1 MVKKSIPTETTGVF
15 ENIVIRASAGTGKT
29 FQLSNRYLNLLIS
42 GVDCQEILATTFTKK
57 GAGEILDR
65 IIQRLSRAALSTD
78 HASRLQSELGIPLD
92 QDRAADVL
100 QKLLQNLH
108 RMEIGTLDSFFN
120 RVARVFS
127 LELGLPPAWDI
138 VDEQQI
144 QMLSRRTIH
153 DLLRQEDVATLLPLV
168 AKGESSRKIATL
180 VRDVVKQMYLIR
192 RESQPEAW
200 DCLDEVKTFLSDEEL
215 AEITAQAQS
224 MTFSKSSL
232 TKTWDNKMVPMIEN
246 QSWSELAEET
256 WFLNVLAGTGRY
268 GRIILP
274 DENIALVEALIRHCR
289 AWITTRLIKQNQATC
304 ALLGMYGERLES
316 IKSDM
321 GQMRFEDVTE
331 RLVEFVSMWNTDRF
345 AFRLDHQI
353 RHLLLDEF
361 QDTSPTQWNVIE
373 PFAKAVC
380 HSNDP
385 LRSFFCVGD
394 MKQAIFGWRGGV
406 AEIFDLVERK
416 LDGLDKAE
424 PLSTSYRSSQV
435 IIDFV
440 NDVFM
445 NLDDYQSDND
455 VINRAVH
462 GWKNWFNLHS
472 TARKELGGHITVEY
486 AANASPETIQS
497 GRGKSP
503 VDRERNENLKVAT
516 VDRVRRLHDSLPAD
530 KTIGVLVPTNKEVG
544 QLIFMLQSA
553 GIRASEEGGTAL
565 TDSAAVEIVLSAL
578 KLADHPG
585 DGVSR
590 FHLSHSPLAKMF
602 DLEPESV
609 ENQSANRIAAVEGA
623 AKLRDRLVQEG
634 YGPTIESLARGLAP
648 SCTKRELVRLQH
660 LVRLAYSNRSDSHR
674 WSMRPNRFVEYVR
687 EEVKIADASSA
698 RVRVMTVHK
707 SKGLEFDAVVLP
719 MKYLKNGWLG
729 HTPPLIVGRPSP
741 TDDIDTVSR
750 YANVSHR
757 KLLPDSLQEIFEDDQ
772 ERTVRERM
780 CNFYVAI
787 TRAVHS
793 LHIVCSYGHKPHG
806 KTEVGVLLALLCPEL
821 IEKGVGKKKDKLH
834 RKEGLLYERGD
845 ANWFQTEPTSET
857 KTDEGI
863 DSSRIQQYYLQN
875 LTNNLYRPLNRAA
888 KSMRGMARVRPSML
902 EGGNRVRL
910 SETLTSSERE
920 LALEFGKLMHCCFEQ
935 LHWLDEG
942 QQIADDELRKLLSH
956 RAPGSDQI
964 DAAIERFRDL
974 LQHSN
979 LKKLLSSST
988 VKEQYV
994 VPDLDAAGGSDAAN
1008 RIEVHTEKR
1017 LAVLMD
1023 QLDYV
1028 DSDSGSL
1035 IEGIVDRLVLIYEGG
1050 CAVAAEIIDFKVDQI
1065 DDSNLTER
1073 IEHYRPQLSAYR
1085 SAVKT
1090 MLGLGEDRI
1099 ATRLV
1104 FVQTGQVVQVD
1115 SLDMTIDGDTNLDL
1129 PRKKPTSKAKESK
1142 AKTATAKTA
1151 TAKTPKVK
1159 APKASSKPA
1168 QKEASETQQTFW
1180 SDEG

>member
-1 MVKKSIPTETTGVF
+1 MVGKSIPTETAGVF

-29 FQLSNRYLNLLIS
+29 FQLSNRYLNLLVS

-65 IIQRLSRAALSTD
+65 IIQRLSRAALSTE
-78 HASRLQSELGIPLD
+78 HASRLQSELGVPLD
-92 QDRAADVL
+92 QDRAAQVL
-100 QKLLQNLH
+100 QKLLRNLH
-108 RMEIGTLDSFFN
+108 RLEIGTLDSFFN

-153 DLLRQEDVATLLPLV
+153 DLLRQKDVATLLPLV

-180 VRDVVKQMYLIR
+180 IRDVVKQMYLIR
-192 RESQPEAW
+192 RESKPAAW
-200 DCLDEVKTFLSDEEL
+200 DCLEEVKTFLSDEEIAEVTDKAL
-215 AEITAQAQS
+215 A
-224 MTFSKSSL
+224 MTFTKKNL
-232 TKTWDNKMVPMIEN
+232 TKTWDNKMAPLIESG
-246 QSWSELAEET
+246 SWSELAEQT
-256 WFLNVLAGTGRY
+256 WFLNVLDGTGKY
-268 GRIILP
+268 GRTILP
-274 DENIALVEALIRHCR
+274 EENIALVEALIRHCR

-304 ALLGMYGERLES
+304 ALLGMYGERLET
-316 IKSDM
+316 IKAEM

-331 RLVEFVSMWNTDRF
+331 RLVEFVAMWNTDRF

-445 NLDDYQSDND
+445 HLGDYQSDND
-455 VINRAVH
+455 VVNRAVH
-462 GWKNWFNLHS
+462 GWEEWFNLHS
-472 TARKELGGHITVEY
+472 TARSELAGHVTVEY
-486 AANASPETIQS
+486 AADASLETIKA
-497 GRGKSP
+497 GKGKAP
-503 VDRERNENLKVAT
+503 VDRERNDNLKVAT
-516 VDRVRRLHDSLPAD
+516 VERVRQLHESLPGD

-553 GIRASEEGGTAL
+553 GVRASEEGGTPL
-565 TDSAAVEIVLSAL
+565 TDSASVEFVLSAL
-578 KLADHPG
+578 QLADHPG
-585 DGVSR
+585 DSVAR
-590 FHLSHSPLAKMF
+590 FHLSHSPLAKTF
-602 DLEPESV
+602 ELEPETV
-609 ENQSANRIAAVEGA
+609 ENQAANKDAAIEGA
-623 AKLRDRLVQEG
+623 AKLRDRLVQQG
-634 YGPTIESLARGLAP
+634 YGPTIELLARELAP
-648 SCTKRELVRLQH
+648 SCTERELIRLQH
-660 LVRLAYSNRSDSHR
+660 LVRLAYSNRSDAQR
-674 WSMRPNRFVEYVR
+674 WSMRPSRFVEYVR

-719 MKYLKNGWLG
+719 MRYKTNGWLG

-741 TDDIDTVSR
+741 TEDIDTVSR
-750 YANVSHR
+750 YANVHHR

-793 LHIVCSYGHKPHG
+793 LHIVCSFGHKPHG
-806 KTEVGVLLALLCPEL
+806 KTEAGVLLALLCPEL
-821 IEKGVGKKKDKLH
+821 IEKGVGKKKDKLV

-845 ANWFQTEPTSET
+845 GNWFKNEATNDAKS
-857 KTDEGI
+857 DDGI
-863 DSSRIQQYYLQN
+863 DTTKVKQYYLQN
-875 LTNNLYRPLNRAA
+875 LTDNLYRPLNRAA

-910 SETLTSSERE
+910 SETLTSPDRE
-920 LALEFGKLMHCCFEQ
+920 LALEFGNLMHCCFEQ
-935 LHWLDEG
+935 LRWIDVGE
-942 QQIADDELRKLLSH
+942 QVDDDALRQLLQNRS
-956 RAPGSDQI
+956 PGSNQI
-964 DAAIERFRDL
+964 ESAIKKFREL
-974 LQHSN
+974 LEHEN
-979 LKKLLSSST
+979 LKKLLSSLS
-988 VKEQYV
+988 VQEQYV
-994 VPDLDAAGGSDAAN
+994 VQDLDAEEGSDALN

-1023 QLDYV
+1023 HLDHV
-1028 DSDSGSL
+1028 DSESGSL
-1035 IEGIVDRLVLIYEGG
+1035 IEGIVDRIVLVYEGG
-1050 CAVAAEIIDFKVDQI
+1050 CVTAAEIIDFKVDQI
-1065 DDSNLTER
+1065 DGSNLTER
-1073 IEHYRPQLSAYR
+1073 IEHYRPQLAAYR
-1085 SAVKT
+1085 AAVQT
-1090 MLGLGEDRI
+1090 MLGLNANQI

-1104 FVQTGQVVQVD
+1104 FVHSGQVVQVD
-1115 SLDMTIDGDTNLDL
+1115 SLDMTIDGNTDLKL
-1129 PRKKPTSKAKESK
+1129 PRKKAKPATTESVKEKPVKAKNVK
-1142 AKTATAKTA
+1142 PPKTANKR
-1151 TAKTPKVK
+1151 PK
-1159 APKASSKPA
+1159 
-1168 QKEASETQQTFW
+1168 KEASEVQQTFW
-1180 SDEG
+1180 SDD

>member
-1 MVKKSIPTETTGVF
+1 MVKKRIPTETTGVF

-65 IIQRLSRAALSTD
+65 IIQRLSRAALSTEN
-78 HASRLQSELGIPLD
+78 ASRLQSELGVPLD
-92 QDRAADVL
+92 QDRAAEVL
-100 QKLLQNLH
+100 QKLLRNLH
-108 RMEIGTLDSFFN
+108 RLEIGTLDSFFN

-127 LELGLPPAWDI
+127 LELGLPPTWEI

-168 AKGESSRKIATL
+168 AKGESSRKIASL

-200 DCLDEVKTFLSDEEL
+200 DCLAEVKTFLGDDEL
-215 AEITAQAQS
+215 AEVTARAKS
-224 MTFSKSSL
+224 MEFTKSSL
-232 TKTWDNKMVPMIEN
+232 TKTWTEKMLPAIEN
-246 QSWSELAEET
+246 ESWSELAEET
-256 WFLNVLAGTGRY
+256 WFVNVLEGTGRY
-268 GRIILP
+268 RRIILP
-274 DENIALVEALIRHCR
+274 EDNIALLEALIRHCR

-304 ALLGMYGERLES
+304 TLLGMYGQRLET
-316 IKSDM
+316 IKAEM

-445 NLDDYQSDND
+445 HLNDFQSDNEI
-455 VINRAVH
+455 INRAVH
-462 GWKNWFNLHS
+462 GWEDWFNLHS
-472 TARKELGGHITVEY
+472 TARQELGGHVTIEY
-486 AANASPETIQS
+486 AAEAAEETKRS
-497 GRGKSP
+497 GRGKSL
-503 VDRERNENLKVAT
+503 VDVERNENLKVAT
-516 VDRVRRLHDSLPAD
+516 VERVRKLHESLPPD

-553 GIRASEEGGTAL
+553 GIRASEEGGTSL

-585 DGVSR
+585 DSVAR
-590 FHLSHSPLAKMF
+590 FHISHSPLANMF
-602 DLEPESV
+602 ELEPESI
-609 ENQSANRIAAVEGA
+609 ENQSANRLAAVEGA

-634 YGPTIESLARGLAP
+634 YGPTIESLARILAP
-648 SCTKRELVRLQH
+648 SCTKRELIRLQH
-660 LVRLAYSNRSDSHR
+660 LVRLAYSNRSDAQR

-687 EEVKIADASSA
+687 EEVKIVDASSA

-719 MKYLKNGWLG
+719 LKYKMNGWLG
-729 HTPPLIVGRPSP
+729 HTPSLIVGRPSP
-741 TDDIDTVSR
+741 TEDIDTVSR
-750 YANVSHR
+750 YANVNHR

-780 CNFYVAI
+780 CSFYVAI

-793 LHIVCSYGHKPHG
+793 LHVVCSFGHKPHG
-806 KTEVGVLLALLCPEL
+806 KSEAGVLLALLCPEL
-821 IEKGVGKKKDKLH
+821 IEKGVGKKKDKLV
-834 RKEGLLYERGD
+834 RKEGLIYERGD
-845 ANWFQTEPTSET
+845 ASWFKAETSDEA
-857 KTDEGI
+857 KTDGGI
-863 DSSRIQQYYLQN
+863 DSTKIQQYYLQN
-875 LTNNLYRPLNRAA
+875 LTANLYRPLSRAA

-910 SETLTSSERE
+910 SETLTSPDRE
-920 LALEFGKLMHCCFEQ
+920 MALEFGQLMHCCFEQ
-935 LHWLDEG
+935 IHWLDEG
-942 QQIADDELRKLLSH
+942 KQVDDDAIRRLLLNRSPGSSQVESAIGRFRELLEHENLRKLLS
-956 RAPGSDQI
+956 
-964 DAAIERFRDL
+964 
-974 LQHSN
+974 
-979 LKKLLSSST
+979 SSS
-988 VKEQYV
+988 VKEHHV
-994 VPDLDAAGGSDAAN
+994 VPDLDADAGSDALN

-1023 QLDYV
+1023 HLDHV
-1028 DSDSGSL
+1028 DSESGSL
-1035 IEGIVDRLVLIYEGG
+1035 IEGVVDRLVLVYEGG
-1050 CAVAAEIIDFKVDQI
+1050 CVVAAEIIDFKVDNI

-1073 IEHYRPQLSAYR
+1073 IEHYRPQLAAYR
-1085 SAVKT
+1085 AAVQT
-1090 MLGLGEDRI
+1090 MLGLSSDRI

-1104 FVQTGQVVQVD
+1104 FIQSGQVVQVD
-1115 SLDMTIDGDTNLDL
+1115 SLDMTIDGTTDLKL
-1129 PRKKPTSKAKESK
+1129 PRKKPK
-1142 AKTATAKTA
+1142 
-1151 TAKTPKVK
+1151 KVK
-1159 APKASSKPA
+1159 PPKAVEKRPK
-1168 QKEASETQQTFW
+1168 KEASEVQQTFW
-1180 SDEG
+1180 ADE

>member
-1 MVKKSIPTETTGVF
+1 MVKKGIPTETSGVF

-65 IIQRLSRAALSTD
+65 IIQRLSRAALSPK
-78 HASRLQSELGIPLD
+78 HASRLQTELGVPLD
-92 QDRAADVL
+92 QDRAAQVL
-100 QKLLQNLH
+100 QKLLRNLH
-108 RMEIGTLDSFFN
+108 RLEIGTLDSFFN

-153 DLLRQEDVATLLPLV
+153 DLLRQEDVPTLLPLV

-200 DCLDEVKTFLSDEEL
+200 DCLDEVKTFLTDEQL
-215 AEITAQAQS
+215 AEVTDRARS
-224 MTFSKSSL
+224 MVFEKPSL
-232 TKTWDNKMVPMIEN
+232 TKTWDEKMLPFIEN
-246 QSWSELAEET
+246 EAWSELAEQT
-256 WFLNVLAGTGRY
+256 WFLNVLEGLGKYR
-268 GRIILP
+268 RIKLP
-274 DENIALVEALIRHCR
+274 EENIALIQALICHCR

-304 ALLGMYGERLES
+304 SLLGMYGEKLEK
-316 IKSDM
+316 IKAEM
-321 GQMRFEDVTE
+321 GQLRFEDVTE

-445 NLDDYQSDND
+445 HLNDFQSDSD

-462 GWKNWFNLHS
+462 GWEDWFNLHS
-472 TARKELGGHITVEY
+472 TARSELGGHVTVEY
-486 AANASPETIQS
+486 SADASLETKKFS
-497 GRGKSP
+497 KSDGQ
-503 VDRERNENLKVAT
+503 VNNERNENLRVAT
-516 VDRVRRLHDSLPAD
+516 VERVRKLHETLPED

-585 DGVSR
+585 DGVAR
-590 FHLSHSPLAKMF
+590 FHISHSPLAEMF
-602 DLEPESV
+602 GLESETV
-609 ENQSANRIAAVEGA
+609 ENQSENRTAAIEGA
-623 AKLRDRLVQEG
+623 AQLRDKLIQEG
-634 YGPTIESLARGLAP
+634 YGPTIESLARTLAP
-648 SCTKRELVRLQH
+648 SCTKRELIRLQH
-660 LVRLAYSNRSDSHR
+660 LVRLAYSNRSDSQR
-674 WSMRPNRFVEYVR
+674 WSTRPARFVEFIR

-698 RVRVMTVHK
+698 RVRVMTIHK

-719 MKYLKNGWLG
+719 LKYLKNGWLG

-750 YANVSHR
+750 YANVNHR
-757 KLLPDSLQEIFEDDQ
+757 KLLPDSLQEIFEHDQ

-780 CNFYVAI
+780 CRFYVTV

-793 LHIVCSYGHKPHG
+793 LHVICSFGHKPHG
-806 KTEVGVLLALLCPEL
+806 KSEAGVLLALLCPEL
-821 IEKGVGKKKDKLH
+821 IEKGVGKKKDKLN
-834 RKEGLLYERGD
+834 RKEGLIYERGD
-845 ANWFQTEPTSET
+845 ANWYQAKSEAREKADGEINT
-857 KTDEGI
+857 ARVE
-863 DSSRIQQYYLQN
+863 QYYLKN
-875 LTNNLYRPLNRAA
+875 LTSNMYRPLERAA

-902 EGGNRVRL
+902 EGGNRVKL
-910 SETLTSSERE
+910 SQTLTSPDRE
-920 LALEFGKLMHCCFEQ
+920 LALEFGQLMHCCFEQ
-935 LHWLDEG
+935 MHWLDEG
-942 QQIADDELRKLLSH
+942 PQVSDETLGKLLQDRS
-956 RAPGSDQI
+956 PGSTQVDS
-964 DAAIERFRDL
+964 AIKRFREL
-974 LQHSN
+974 LDHEN
-979 LKKLLSSST
+979 LKKLLSTSS
-988 VKEQYV
+988 VKEQHV
-994 VPDLDAAGGSDAAN
+994 IPDLDASSESDAAN

-1028 DSDSGSL
+1028 DSESGSL
-1035 IEGIVDRLVLIYEGG
+1035 IEGIVDRLVLVYEGG
-1050 CAVAAEIIDFKVDQI
+1050 CVVAAEIIDFKVDQI
-1065 DDSNLTER
+1065 DDSNLTQR
-1073 IEHYRPQLSAYR
+1073 IEHYRPQLAAYR
-1085 SAVKT
+1085 AAVQT
-1090 MLGLGEDRI
+1090 MLGLGSDRI

-1115 SLDMTIDGDTNLDL
+1115 SPDQTIDGDTDLKL
-1129 PRKKPTSKAKESK
+1129 PRKAKKKKPTKKKSMKN
-1142 AKTATAKTA
+1142 
-1151 TAKTPKVK
+1151 KVK
-1159 APKASSKPA
+1159 PPKTVTKRPKKDAA
-1168 QKEASETQQTFW
+1168 EVQQTFW
-1180 SDEG
+1180 TDED

>member
-1 MVKKSIPTETTGVF
+1 MVDKRIPTETAGVF

-29 FQLSNRYLNLLIS
+29 FQLSNRYLNLLVS

-65 IIQRLSRAALSTD
+65 IIQRLSRAALSTEQ
-78 HASRLQSELGIPLD
+78 ASRLQSELGVPLD
-92 QDRAADVL
+92 QERAAQVL
-100 QKLLQNLH
+100 QKLLRNLH
-108 RMEIGTLDSFFN
+108 RLEIGTLDSFFN

-153 DLLRQEDVATLLPLV
+153 DLLRQKDVATLLPLV

-180 VRDVVKQMYLIR
+180 IRDVVKQMYLIR

-200 DCLDEVKTFLSDEEL
+200 DCLDEVKTFLSDDEMEEVV
-215 AEITAQAQS
+215 AKAQS
-224 MTFSKSSL
+224 MEFAKPSL
-232 TKTWDNKMVPMIEN
+232 TKAWDKIIPMIEN
-246 QSWSELAEET
+246 GAWSDLAEQT
-256 WFLNVLAGTGRY
+256 WFLNVLEGTGRY
-268 GRIILP
+268 RRIILP
-274 DENIALVEALIRHCR
+274 EENIALLEALIRHCR

-304 ALLGMYGERLES
+304 ALLGMYGERLET
-316 IKSDM
+316 IKAEM

-331 RLVEFVSMWNTDRF
+331 RLVAFVSMWNTDRF

-445 NLDDYQSDND
+445 HLKYFQSDSD

-462 GWKNWFNLHS
+462 GWEEWFNLHS
-472 TARKELGGHITVEY
+472 TAKTELGGHVTVEY
-486 AANASPETIQS
+486 ANDASLETKKS
-497 GRGKSP
+497 GGGDGP
-503 VDRERNENLKVAT
+503 VNNERNENLKIAT
-516 VDRVRRLHDSLPAD
+516 VDRVRRLHESLPAN

-553 GIRASEEGGTAL
+553 GVRASEEGGTAL
-565 TDSAAVEIVLSAL
+565 TDSAAVEIVLSAM

-585 DGVSR
+585 DSVAR

-602 DLEPESV
+602 GLEPEST
-609 ENQSANRIAAVEGA
+609 ENQAANKVAAVEGA
-623 AKLRDRLVQEG
+623 ASLRENLVQQG
-634 YGPTIESLARGLAP
+634 YGPTIESLARELAP
-648 SCTKRELVRLQH
+648 SCTKRELIRLQH
-660 LVRLAYSNRSDSHR
+660 LVRLAYSNRSDAQR

-741 TDDIDTVSR
+741 TEDIDTVSR

-757 KLLPDSLQEIFEDDQ
+757 KLLPDSLQKIFEDDQ

-780 CNFYVAI
+780 CSFYVAI

-793 LHIVCSYGHKPHG
+793 LHIVCSFGHKPHG
-806 KTEVGVLLALLCPEL
+806 KTEAGVLLALLCPEL
-821 IEKGVGKKKDKLH
+821 IEKGVGKKKDKIV

-845 ANWFQTEPTSET
+845 ANWF
-857 KTDEGI
+857 KDEATVAAKDDDGI
-863 DSSRIQQYYLQN
+863 DATQIKQYYLQN
-875 LTNNLYRPLNRAA
+875 LTDNLYRPLDRAA

-910 SETLTSSERE
+910 SETLTSPDRE
-920 LALEFGKLMHCCFEQ
+920 LALEFGDLMHRCFEQ
-935 LHWLDEG
+935 IHWLDEG
-942 QQIADDELRKLLSH
+942 DQVDDETLRQLLLNHS
-956 RAPGSDQI
+956 PGSNQI
-964 DAAIERFRDL
+964 DSAIKRFREL
-974 LQHSN
+974 LEHEN
-979 LKKLLSSST
+979 LKKLLSSSS
-988 VKEQYV
+988 VQEQYV
-994 VPDLDAAGGSDAAN
+994 VPDLDVVEGSDASN

-1023 QLDYV
+1023 HLDHV
-1028 DSDSGSL
+1028 DSESGSL
-1035 IEGIVDRLVLIYEGG
+1035 IEGIVDRLVLVYEGG
-1050 CAVAAEIIDFKVDQI
+1050 CVVAAEIIDFKVDQI

-1073 IEHYRPQLSAYR
+1073 IEHYRPQLTAYR
-1085 SAVKT
+1085 AAVQT
-1090 MLGLGEDRI
+1090 MLGLSPDRI

-1104 FVQTGQVVQVD
+1104 FVQSGQVVQVD
-1115 SLDMTIDGDTNLDL
+1115 SQDMVIDASTDLKL
-1129 PRKKPTSKAKESK
+1129 PRKKKAKSVESN
-1142 AKTATAKTA
+1142 
-1151 TAKTPKVK
+1151 PVK
-1159 APKASSKPA
+1159 PVKPPKAATNRPKKKP
-1168 QKEASETQQTFW
+1168 SEVQQTLW
-1180 SDEG
+1180 ADDD

>member
-1 MVKKSIPTETTGVF
+1 MVDNRIPTETAGVF

-29 FQLSNRYLNLLIS
+29 FQLSNRYLNLLVS

-65 IIQRLSRAALSTD
+65 IIQRLSKAALSAE
-78 HASRLQSELGIPLD
+78 HASRLQSELGVPLE
-92 QDRAADVL
+92 QDRAAEVL
-100 QKLLQNLH
+100 QKLLRNLH
-108 RMEIGTLDSFFN
+108 RLEIGTLDSFFN

-144 QMLSRRTIH
+144 EMLSRRTIH
-153 DLLRQEDVATLLPLV
+153 DLLRQKDVATLLPLV

-180 VRDVVKQMYLIR
+180 VRDVVKQMYMIR

-200 DCLDEVKTFLSDEEL
+200 DRLEEVKTFLSDDEL
-215 AEITAQAQS
+215 SEVTARAEA
-224 MTFSKSSL
+224 MKFDKKNL
-232 TKTWDNKMVPMIEN
+232 TKTWDAKMVPMIQQE
-246 QSWSELAEET
+246 SWSDLAEQT
-256 WFLNVLAGTGRY
+256 WFVNVLEGTGRY
-268 GRIILP
+268 GRTILP
-274 DENIALVEALIRHCR
+274 EENIALVQALIRHCR
-289 AWITTRLIKQNQATC
+289 AWITTRLIKQNRATC
-304 ALLGMYGERLES
+304 ALLGLYGERLES
-316 IKSDM
+316 IKAEM

-331 RLVEFVSMWNTDRF
+331 RLVEFVAMWNTDRF

-445 NLDDYQSDND
+445 HLDDYQSDSE
-455 VINRAVH
+455 VVNRAVH
-462 GWKNWFNLHS
+462 GWEEWFNLHS
-472 TARKELGGHITVEY
+472 TAKKELGGHVTVEY
-486 AANASPETIQS
+486 ASDATLETK
-497 GRGKSP
+497 KSAGSEGL
-503 VDRERNENLKVAT
+503 VNNERNENLKIST
-516 VDRVRRLHDSLPAD
+516 VERVRRLHETLPAD

-585 DGVSR
+585 DSIAR

-602 DLEPESV
+602 ELEPETV
-609 ENQSANRIAAVEGA
+609 ENQSANRTAAVEGA
-623 AKLRDRLVQEG
+623 AMLRERLVQEG
-634 YGPTIESLARGLAP
+634 YGPTIESLARTLAP
-648 SCTKRELVRLQH
+648 SCTKRELLRLQH
-660 LVRLAYSNRSDSHR
+660 LVRLAYSNRSDSQR

-719 MKYLKNGWLG
+719 MRYLKNGWLG
-729 HTPPLIVGRPSP
+729 HTPPLIVGRPTP
-741 TDDIDTVSR
+741 TDDINIVSR
-750 YANVSHR
+750 YANVHHR

-780 CNFYVAI
+780 CNFYVAV

-806 KTEVGVLLALLCPEL
+806 KTEAGVLLALLCPEL
-821 IEKGVGKKKDKLH
+821 IEKGEGRKKDKVV

-845 ANWFQTEPTSET
+845 ANWFQAESGDAA

-863 DSSRIQQYYLQN
+863 DSAVVKQYYSQN
-875 LTNNLYRPLNRAA
+875 LTNNLYRPLSRAA

-910 SETLTSSERE
+910 SETLTSPDRE
-920 LALEFGKLMHCCFEQ
+920 MALEFGELMHCCFEQ
-935 LHWLDEG
+935 IRWLDEG
-942 QQIADDELRKLLSH
+942 ESISDGELRKLLKEKS
-956 RAPGSDQI
+956 PGSGQI
-964 DAAIERFRDL
+964 EAAIKRFREL
-974 LQHSN
+974 LQFDN
-979 LKKLLSSST
+979 LKNLLSSSS

-994 VPDLDAAGGSDAAN
+994 IPDLDATEASGSAN

-1023 QLDYV
+1023 QLDHV

-1035 IEGIVDRLVLIYEGG
+1035 IEGTVDRLVLVYEDGQI
-1050 CAVAAEIIDFKVDQI
+1050 VAAEIIDFKVDHI
-1065 DDSNLTER
+1065 DDSNLTGR
-1073 IEHYRPQLSAYR
+1073 IEFYRPQLTAYR
-1085 SAVKT
+1085 AAVEK
-1090 MLGLGEDRI
+1090 MLGLAADRI

-1104 FVQTGQVVQVD
+1104 FVQSGQVIQVD
-1115 SLDMTIDGDTNLDL
+1115 SLDHSVDNSTDLKL
-1129 PRKKPTSKAKESK
+1129 PRKKKLKP
-1142 AKTATAKTA
+1142 
-1151 TAKTPKVK
+1151 
-1159 APKASSKPA
+1159 PKAATKRPK
-1168 QKEASETQQTFW
+1168 KEASEVQQTFW
-1180 SDEG
+1180 SDDVE